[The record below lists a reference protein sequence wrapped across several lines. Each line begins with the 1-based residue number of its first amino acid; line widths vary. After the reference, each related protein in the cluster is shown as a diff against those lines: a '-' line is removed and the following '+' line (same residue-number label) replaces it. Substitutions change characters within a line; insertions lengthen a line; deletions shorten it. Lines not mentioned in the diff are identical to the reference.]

1 MAAPTDQPALQ
12 ARLAVD
18 LAVRILE
25 KQDYLKH
32 VSAPVLLVDRDNVNR
47 FDVGSS
53 LPPPGFRPIFSTT
66 E

>member
-1 MAAPTDQPALQ
+1 
-12 ARLAVD
+12 
-18 LAVRILE
+18 
-25 KQDYLKH
+25 

-53 LPPPGFRPIFSTT
+53 LAPPGFRPIFSTT